1 MPVFLS
7 VLISFTM
14 QHSSES
20 LNLPT
25 LSDGMHDHLRYD
37 DAGNP
42 FMHDAN
48 GAWIPHPGY
57 VKVSPIPM
65 RSDIQQSL
73 IIYRR

>member
-20 LNLPT
+20 SNLPT
-25 LSDGMHDHLRYD
+25 LSDGMDDHLWYD
-37 DAGNP
+37 DAGNL
-42 FMHDAN
+42 FVHDAN

-57 VKVSPIPM
+57 VKVSPIL
-65 RSDIQQSL
+65 RSDVQQSL